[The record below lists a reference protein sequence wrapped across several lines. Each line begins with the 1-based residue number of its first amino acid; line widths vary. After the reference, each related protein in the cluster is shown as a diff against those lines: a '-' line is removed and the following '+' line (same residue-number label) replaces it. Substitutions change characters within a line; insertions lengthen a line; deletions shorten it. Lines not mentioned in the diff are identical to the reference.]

1 VKQPLQISTRI
12 LVSVACFR
20 RVSALFSETWKSI
33 YSIFRIGFSTEHQI
47 IATNHSLFLFQFLCT
62 QVAIKCMKRR
72 YPVWDEIPKL
82 REFRSL
88 NEMSSYQ
95 HKNIVQLEEVVRES
109 NQRLY
114 FVFEYMPDGNLY
126 EFIKQ
131 HTPTRSPLNGG
142 ITTAPLLTESKI
154 RSIMSQILEGL
165 DFLHSKGYIHRDI
178 KPENILMKGST
189 CKLADFGLARECSC
203 QAQVTD
209 YVSTRWYRAPEVLL
223 RSPYYGKPIDLFGM
237 GCILAELY
245 SKIPLFPGENELEQ
259 IYIITQILGT
269 PKERG
274 WLEGVNLANKLGL
287 NFKRDRPLPLSQKVP
302 MVSPEGL
309 NFMTSLLEWNPKNRP
324 TCADALRHKYFLES
338 NSTPAV
344 QSTPVFART
353 KRSAPIAISPPAEPV
368 NKMRRMDD
376 SSPRSIS
383 EVYHGAWTFPPELPF
398 SYR

>member
-1 VKQPLQISTRI
+1 
-12 LVSVACFR
+12 
-20 RVSALFSETWKSI
+20 
-33 YSIFRIGFSTEHQI
+33 
-47 IATNHSLFLFQFLCT
+47 
-62 QVAIKCMKRR
+62 MKRS
-72 YPVWDEIPKL
+72 YPVWEEIPKL

-109 NQRLY
+109 NQQLY

-142 ITTAPLLTESKI
+142 ITPAPLLTESKI
-154 RSIMSQILEGL
+154 RSIMSQILEGIG
-165 DFLHSKGYIHRDI
+165 FLHSKGYIHRDI
-178 KPENILMKGST
+178 KPENILMKGDT

-203 QAQVTD
+203 QAPVTD

-223 RSPYYGKPIDLFGM
+223 RSPDYGKPIDLFGM

-245 SKIPLFPGENELEQ
+245 SKMPLFPGDNELEQ
-259 IYIITQILGT
+259 IYVITQVLGT
-269 PKERG
+269 PNECG

-309 NFMTSLLEWNPKNRP
+309 NFMTSLLEWNPKSRP
-324 TCADALRHKYFLES
+324 TCAEALRHKYFLES
-338 NSTPAV
+338 DTTPV
-344 QSTPVFART
+344 LQSTPVFART
-353 KRSAPIAISPPAEPV
+353 KRSAPIAISPPTEPI

-383 EVYHGAWTFPPELPF
+383 EVFHGAWSFPELPF